1 MQNHKIMTHEN
12 IELRCSSNFMGSL
25 LKTSLVINFSSHVI
39 LMAFS
44 PKQPGSVYHSFHNLF
59 SNRLGQISFQISLYR
74 GYREAIR
81 GVWREVIGVFLGYF
95 IYRVFIKYCVFSE
108 HFKIYRTLVFLCFNL
123 VLMCV
128 HTQGR

>member
-1 MQNHKIMTHEN
+1 MFSIQINTRRSLMETKSKRPGDEGHSTIVTGRTYDVREFVREDCIGRRDRYWEKYPHIKMQNHKIMTHEN

-59 SNRLGQISFQISLYR
+59 SNRLGQISFQIS
-74 GYREAIR
+74 
-81 GVWREVIGVFLGYF
+81 
-95 IYRVFIKYCVFSE
+95 
-108 HFKIYRTLVFLCFNL
+108 
-123 VLMCV
+123 
-128 HTQGR
+128 